1 MNDFEFR
8 YPGPQILN
16 MLKISYM
23 PTSEILTE
31 VLAFRWQQHDYTFL
45 AVAEILFID
54 MSYQVGHQKLNHAGP
69 EPQFEFLVFNS
80 AFDRYRDWLRPRR

>member
-45 AVAEILFID
+45 AVAEPKNKKNAFFRQKNTIL
-54 MSYQVGHQKLNHAGP
+54 
-69 EPQFEFLVFNS
+69 
-80 AFDRYRDWLRPRR
+80 